1 MWASNVAQVAQVAQV
16 TQVAQVAQGTQGAQA
31 AQTAKVAQVAQVAQV
46 GQAAQDA
53 QESNPVS
60 VNQAKKT
67 IKNYGR
73 EQDPIICLKC
83 SKVACGTT
91 YSSLLLVSCSDL
103 KEIWS

>member
-1 MWASNVAQVAQVAQV
+1 MWASNAAQVAQVAQV
-16 TQVAQVAQGTQGAQA
+16 TQVAQI
-31 AQTAKVAQVAQVAQV
+31 
-46 GQAAQDA
+46 GQAAQDTQA
-53 QESNPVS
+53 PNPVS
-60 VNQAKKT
+60 VNQVKET